1 MSIFKITL
9 RDGTEYQ
16 LADGDVGSK
25 FSIICPDK
33 QTFYSVWESMTNENL
48 SEVTVT
54 IDGTAM
60 TIMRYLILDGTQT
73 VFSTTGTIMGL
84 FYFHG
89 AEYNPVTPEDQ
100 EDAEYVQA
108 AKILLGEEV

>member
-1 MSIFKITL
+1 MSTFKIQL

-16 LADGDVGSK
+16 LADGDIGSK

-33 QTFYSVWESMTNENL
+33 ETYISIWQTMTDENL
-48 SEVTVT
+48 SEVTVKADNN
-54 IDGTAM
+54 ILM
-60 TIMRYLILDGTQT
+60 VMRYIILDGTQAI
-73 VFSTTGTIMGL
+73 FSPTGTIMGL

-89 AEYNPVTPEDQ
+89 AEYIPITPEESDYI
-100 EDAEYVQA
+100 EA